1 MAMLQGFILGTSLC
15 ASLGPQSL
23 FVLRQGMRGEAPFR
37 VALICT
43 LADFALII
51 AAIVGAETLVDV
63 APGLDDIVSWTA
75 VIFILGYGCFT
86 LIEASRRPPPK
97 DVEADAAP
105 RAIRTVAT
113 VTAAALALSLL
124 NPQVYMEVM
133 VTVGLVS
140 QSFPAEERWLFGL
153 GFAAVSPLWFFGLVM
168 GGRKI
173 APLFARRRVWRAV
186 DLVTGL
192 AMIVLA
198 LAMIGRE
205 FGAP

>member
-1 MAMLQGFILGTSLC
+1 MALLQGFILGTSLC

-23 FVLRQGMRGEAPFR
+23 FVLRQGMRGEAAFR

-43 LADFALII
+43 LADFALIA

-63 APGLDDIVSWTA
+63 APGLDRIVSWTA
-75 VIFILGYGCFT
+75 VIFILGYVCFT
-86 LIEASRRPPPK
+86 LFEASRRPVK
-97 DVEADAAP
+97 AVEEDGGP

-113 VTAAALALSLL
+113 VTVAALALSLL

-140 QSFPAEERWLFGL
+140 QSFPSEERWLFGL
-153 GFAAVSPLWFFGLVM
+153 GFAAVSPIWFFGLVL

-173 APLFARRRVWRAV
+173 APLFARRKVWRAV
-186 DLVTGL
+186 DFATGF

-198 LAMIGRE
+198 LAIIGRE

>member
-63 APGLDDIVSWTA
+63 APGLDHVVSWTA

-86 LIEASRRPPPK
+86 LIEASKRPA
-97 DVEADAAP
+97 ADLGTDGAP

-113 VTAAALALSLL
+113 VTVAALALSLL
-124 NPQVYMEVM
+124 NPQVYVEVL

-153 GFAAVSPLWFFGLVM
+153 GFAAVSPLWFFGLVL

-173 APLFARRRVWRAV
+173 APLFARRKVWRAV
-186 DLVTGL
+186 DLLTGL
-192 AMIVLA
+192 AMIGLA
-198 LAMIGRE
+198 LAILGRE
-205 FGAP
+205 FAAP